1 MYDFLFIGLGASN
14 SLILLSLL
22 KKKCLSNKKVAIIE
36 AEGKDT
42 NDKTYCFWA
51 APSDSIVLELAPI
64 ISHSYTKIEVN
75 QSTSQNIED
84 QPYHYIKSIDLYN
97 HTQAAL
103 KIDNATIFRDTV
115 NHISSEG
122 DIYTVSSISTNYS
135 ASYIF
140 DSRPPSLSDLG
151 KKEIYLHQSFYGLQ
165 IKCKNEV
172 FNEDEFEMMN
182 FQVEQDA
189 FTQFIYIY
197 K

>member
-1 MYDFLFIGLGASN
+1 MTNHEELKVSNEFTTFVRIQLDHEQKQQLLLGKS
-14 SLILLSLL
+14 IL
-22 KKKCLSNKKVAIIE
+22 IIE
-36 AEGKDT
+36 PEAKNN

-51 APSDSIVLELAPI
+51 APSHSIVLELAPI

-122 DIYTVSSISTNYS
+122 DIHTVSSNSTRYL

-165 IKCKNEV
+165 IKCENEV
-172 FNEDEFEMMN
+172 FNEDEF
-182 FQVEQDA
+182 
-189 FTQFIYIY
+189 
-197 K
+197 